1 MSDVA
6 GAPTPAP
13 DAPSGPAL
21 GMPSFAETASER
33 LTALK
38 GDREFGARYLKG
50 DADARNQMRTLLELA
65 HGNLN
70 EADQAA
76 LASSIKLERT
86 PSIAAGEK
94 ARAAAEAQAAA
105 TTPNIPYAVTKDLT
119 LQQQNDLRADISG
132 WMSSLSLPPST
143 ASTVLGRISSEG
155 PKVSA
160 MSPEDRAAWVARQDE
175 MLNRSAGAGGKELAD
190 RWRADAAKL
199 LGGSKYTA
207 ENSPILRDAY
217 VVRHLA
223 IAAANRK

>member
-13 DAPSGPAL
+13 DAPAGPAL
-21 GMPSFAETASER
+21 GVPSFAESASAQ

-50 DADARNQMRTLLELA
+50 DAGARNQMRTLLELA
-65 HGNLN
+65 HGNLS

-94 ARAAAEAQAAA
+94 ARAAAEAQTAA
-105 TTPNIPYAVTKDLT
+105 TTPNLPYAVTKDLT
-119 LQQQNDLRADISG
+119 PQQQHDLRADIGS
-132 WMSSLSLPPST
+132 WMGSLQLPSSISQ
-143 ASTVLGRISSEG
+143 TVLSRISSEG
-155 PKVSA
+155 PKIGA
-160 MSPEDRAAWVARQDE
+160 MSPEDRAVWVDRQNA
-175 MLNRSAGAGGKELAD
+175 MLDRAAGGKEIAD
-190 RWRADAAKL
+190 QWRADAAKL
-199 LGGSKYTA
+199 LGGSKYNTG
-207 ENSPILRDAY
+207 NSPILFDAY
-217 VVRHLA
+217 IVRHLA